1 MKTLIV
7 PFLMS
12 SLMTSMVLAQDKACS
27 QGSETWDKS
36 RCATTGAGLAVGVA
50 AGIYAMKKYSAAN
63 SIEKEYTVRVFS
75 ETQFSASDANAIA
88 RTTQTFTNG
97 DRITIAHQLSE
108 SANRQYHIHLMEER
122 AANARSSAAF
132 HGAQAL
138 TATRQVAEQTQNL
151 DGTTSTTYHTEPDYT
166 ARAMHAQIA
175 TSALAEASNY
185 QRQADLARRGEPVPM
200 YTFEEVIKEKT
211 GTAGLATDFIKQKLT
226 AGGKILT
233 IDRLPVEKFA
243 LVRSA
248 VNKGRAGVAGVVLGA
263 GLAAEEA
270 IDGAVARK
278 IQGRS
283 QYSPAVQAYDGA
295 R

>member
-1 MKTLIV
+1 
-7 PFLMS
+7 
-12 SLMTSMVLAQDKACS
+12 
-27 QGSETWDKS
+27 
-36 RCATTGAGLAVGVA
+36 
-50 AGIYAMKKYSAAN
+50 
-63 SIEKEYTVRVFS
+63 
-75 ETQFSASDANAIA
+75 
-88 RTTQTFTNG
+88 
-97 DRITIAHQLSE
+97 
-108 SANRQYHIHLMEER
+108 
-122 AANARSSAAF
+122 
-132 HGAQAL
+132 
-138 TATRQVAEQTQNL
+138 
-151 DGTTSTTYHTEPDYT
+151 
-166 ARAMHAQIA
+166 
-175 TSALAEASNY
+175 
-185 QRQADLARRGEPVPM
+185 M

-270 IDGAVARK
+270 IGGAVARK